1 MELPPVGLGTMGI
14 DDPNAVA
21 AALAAGY
28 RHLDTARIYDNEAV
42 VGEGLAA
49 GLTGDVATAGNATGD
64 VATAGDATG
73 DDTAASDATP
83 DGAATAVDRDDITV
97 ATKLWI
103 DDLAAGDI
111 APAARESAA
120 RLGVE
125 AIDLLYVHR
134 PRGDYDPE
142 ATLPALDRLT
152 ATGIVRNVG
161 VSNFELRDL
170 DRAVD
175 VLGRPPAAH
184 QTELHPLFYRPELLE
199 HAREHGYTVVAYS
212 PLAGGRVR
220 EVDAVVEVAEARDA
234 TPEAV
239 AIAWA
244 TAKDPVVAVPKAS
257 SEAHLRANL
266 AAADLELTAD
276 ETAAIDAVE
285 HEQEL
290 FPE

>member
-14 DDPNAVA
+14 DDPDAVA
-21 AALAAGY
+21 TALAVGY

-49 GLTGDVATAGNATGD
+49 GL
-64 VATAGDATG
+64 AGDA
-73 DDTAASDATP
+73 
-83 DGAATAVDRDDITV
+83 GAAAEDLDREDVTV

-103 DDLAAGDI
+103 DDLAADAV
-111 APAARESAA
+111 APAARESAD
-120 RLGVE
+120 RLGVD
-125 AIDLLYVHR
+125 ALDLLYVHR

-142 ATLPALDRLT
+142 TTLSALDRLVDD
-152 ATGIVRNVG
+152 GLVRNVG
-161 VSNFELRDL
+161 VSNFEIADL
-170 DRAVD
+170 DRAID

-184 QTELHPLFYRPELLE
+184 QTELHPLCYTPELLD
-199 HAREHGYTVVAYS
+199 HAREHGYPVVAYS

-220 EVDAVVEVAEARDA
+220 EVDTVVEVAAA
-234 TPEAV
+234 HGTTPEAV

-244 TAKDPVVAVPKAS
+244 TAKDPVTAIPKAS

-266 AAADLELTAD
+266 SAAELELT
-276 ETAAIDAVE
+276 ESEVAAIDAVE
-285 HEQEL
+285 REEEL

>member
-1 MELPPVGLGTMGI
+1 MGI
-14 DDPNAVA
+14 DDPDAVA
-21 AALAAGY
+21 TALALGY

-49 GLTGDVATAGNATGD
+49 GLAEAGFDREDV
-64 VATAGDATG
+64 
-73 DDTAASDATP
+73 
-83 DGAATAVDRDDITV
+83 TV

-103 DDLAAGDI
+103 DDLAADAV
-111 APAARESAA
+111 APAAHESAA
-120 RLGVE
+120 DLGVD

-142 ATLPALDRLT
+142 ATLPALDRLVDE
-152 ATGIVRNVG
+152 GLVGGVG
-161 VSNFELRDL
+161 VSNFELPDL

-175 VLGRPPAAH
+175 VLGRAPAAH
-184 QTELHPLFYRPELLE
+184 QTELHPLYYKPELLD
-199 HAREHGYTVVAYS
+199 HAREHGYPVVAYS
-212 PLAGGRVR
+212 PLAGGRAR
-220 EVDAVVEVAEARDA
+220 EVDAVVDAAEAHGT

-244 TAKDPVVAVPKAS
+244 TAKEPVVAIPKAS

-266 AAADLELTAD
+266 AAADLELTDA
-276 ETAAIDAVE
+276 EAAAIDAVE
-285 HEQEL
+285 REAEL

>member
-1 MELPPVGLGTMGI
+1 MDLPPVGLGTMGI
-14 DDPNAVA
+14 DDPDAVA
-21 AALAAGY
+21 TALSLGY

-49 GLTGDVATAGNATGD
+49 GL
-64 VATAGDATG
+64 AGDSG
-73 DDTAASDATP
+73 VDDAVDAASDL
-83 DGAATAVDRDDITV
+83 DREDVTV

-103 DDLAAGDI
+103 DDLAADAV
-111 APAARESAA
+111 APAARESAD
-120 RLGVE
+120 RLGVD

-142 ATLPALDRLT
+142 ATLPALDRLVDD
-152 ATGIVRNVG
+152 GLVRNVG
-161 VSNFELRDL
+161 VSNFEFPDL

-175 VLGRPPAAH
+175 VLDAPLAAH
-184 QTELHPLFYRPELLE
+184 QTELHPLFYKPKLLD
-199 HAREHGYTVVAYS
+199 HAREHGYPVVAYS

-220 EVDAVVEVAEARDA
+220 ELDAVAEVADA
-234 TPEAV
+234 HGTTPEAV

-244 TAKDPVVAVPKAS
+244 AGKEPVVTIPKAS

-266 AAADLELTAD
+266 AAADLELT
-276 ETAAIDAVE
+276 ESEVAAIDAVE
-285 HEQEL
+285 REAEL

>member
-14 DDPNAVA
+14 DDPDAVA
-21 AALAAGY
+21 TALDLGY

-49 GLTGDVATAGNATGD
+49 GL
-64 VATAGDATG
+64 AGDGGVDDAADGTG
-73 DDTAASDATP
+73 NL
-83 DGAATAVDRDDITV
+83 DRDDVTV

-103 DDLAAGDI
+103 DDLAAD
-111 APAARESAA
+111 AVEPAARESAD
-120 RLGVE
+120 RLGVD

-134 PRGDYDPE
+134 PRGDYDPA
-142 ATLPALDRLT
+142 ATLPALDRVVEEGL
-152 ATGIVRNVG
+152 VRNVG
-161 VSNFELRDL
+161 VSNFERPDL

-184 QTELHPLFYRPELLE
+184 QTELHPLFHEPELLD
-199 HAREHGYTVVAYS
+199 HARDHGYPVVAYS

-220 EVDAVVEVAEARDA
+220 EVDAVVGVADARET

-244 TAKDPVVAVPKAS
+244 TAKEPVVAIPKAS
-257 SEAHLRANL
+257 SEEHLRANL
-266 AAADLELTAD
+266 AAADLELTEA
-276 ETAAIDAVE
+276 EVAAIDAVPRE
-285 HEQEL
+285 AEL

>member
-1 MELPPVGLGTMGI
+1 MELPQVGLGTMGI
-14 DDPNAVA
+14 DDPDAVA

-49 GLTGDVATAGNATGD
+49 GLSGDVATGDAETADGTAAAGD
-64 VATAGDATG
+64 DATADG
-73 DDTAASDATP
+73 TAA
-83 DGAATAVDRDDITV
+83 AVDRDEVTV

-103 DDLAAGDI
+103 DDLAADTVG
-111 APAARESAA
+111 PAARESAA

-142 ATLPALDRLT
+142 ATLPAIDRLT
-152 ATGIVRNVG
+152 ATGLVRNVG

-170 DRAVD
+170 DRAVE
-175 VLGRPPAAH
+175 VLGRPPAIH

-220 EVDAVVEVAEARDA
+220 EVDAVREVAEARDA

-276 ETAAIDAVE
+276 EIAAIDAVE
-285 HEQEL
+285 REHEL